1 VGTSSTWDD
10 GPHGPVVLGL
20 ALRGPDGPQPIGQGI
35 DIEVA
40 VHNLGAG
47 DVWIVGVVGG
57 SEEGIRY
64 PHYRPSVTRDGAVV
78 AEPPPPEDPLVGPLR
93 VADFR
98 RLGPGEHFDPTT
110 RGEGAAYLPLITFAT
125 FRPTEP
131 GVYQYTLTL
140 STESPEPEEWLGRYN
155 QEAEREA
162 VLDLVARV
170 PRLTVTS
177 APTLVEV
184 R

>member
-1 VGTSSTWDD
+1 MGASLTGDAGTHE
-10 GPHGPVVLGL
+10 PVLGL
-20 ALRGPDGPQPIGQGI
+20 VLRGPDGPQPVGQAI
-35 DIEVA
+35 DVEVT
-40 VHNLGAG
+40 VRNLGAE
-47 DVWIVGVVGG
+47 DVWIVGVVDG

-78 AEPPPPEDPLVGPLR
+78 AEPPSPEDPLVGPLR
-93 VADFR
+93 IADFR
-98 RLGPGEHFDPTT
+98 RLDPGKGFDPT
-110 RGEGAAYLPLITFAT
+110 RGESTTYLPLITFAS

-131 GVYQYTLTL
+131 GIYRYTLTL
-140 STESPEPEEWLGRYN
+140 STESQEPEEWLGRYN

-177 APTLVEV
+177 APALVQV
-184 R
+184 S

>member
-1 VGTSSTWDD
+1 VGASPIENAGT
-10 GPHGPVVLGL
+10 HRPVVLGL
-20 ALRGPDGPQPIGQGI
+20 LLRGPEGPQPLGGE
-35 DIEVA
+35 IEVE
-40 VHNLGAG
+40 VTVRNLGAE
-47 DVWIVGVVGG
+47 DVWIVGVVDG

-64 PHYRPSVTRDGAVV
+64 PHYQPSVTRDGAVV

-98 RLGPGEHFDPTT
+98 RLGPGEGFNPT

-131 GVYQYTLTL
+131 GVYRYTLTL
-140 STESPEPEEWLGRYN
+140 STESQAPEEWLGRYN
-155 QEAEREA
+155 QEAERDA

-177 APTLVEV
+177 APALVQV

>member
-1 VGTSSTWDD
+1 VRAPSTGDVG
-10 GPHGPVVLGL
+10 GHGPVVLGL
-20 ALRGPDGPQPIGQGI
+20 VLRGPDAPQPVGRSI
-35 DIEVA
+35 DVEVA
-40 VHNLGAG
+40 VRNLGTEA
-47 DVWIVGVVGG
+47 VWIVGVVGG

-64 PHYRPSVTRDGAVV
+64 PHYRPAVTRDGAVV
-78 AEPPPPEDPLVGPLR
+78 AEPAPPEDPLVGPLR
-93 VADFR
+93 VVDFR
-98 RLGPGEHFDPTT
+98 RLGPGEGFDPT

-125 FRPTEP
+125 FQPTEP
-131 GVYQYTLTL
+131 GAYQYTLTL
-140 STESPEPEEWLGRYN
+140 STESQDPEEWLGRYN

-177 APTLVEV
+177 PPALVEV

>member
-1 VGTSSTWDD
+1 VETSSTEDASTD
-10 GPHGPVVLGL
+10 RPVVLGL
-20 ALRGPDGPQPIGQGI
+20 VLRGPDGPQPVGQAI
-35 DIEVA
+35 DVEVT
-40 VHNLGAG
+40 VRNLGAEA
-47 DVWIVGVVGG
+47 VWIVGVVGG

-98 RLGPGEHFDPTT
+98 RLGPGEGFDPT
-110 RGEGAAYLPLITFAT
+110 RGEGAAYLPLITFAS
-125 FRPTEP
+125 FQPTEP

-140 STESPEPEEWLGRYN
+140 STESQEPEEWLGRYN

-177 APTLVEV
+177 APALVEV